1 MEEYVKKSLSYW
13 KRLNR
18 KIADKPQVMQILQ
31 KRTFNS
37 AFAVLENL
45 KDIPFTELSMSLYFY
60 CQDVAMNKFTRLYEA
75 QVELAGIDPEKFMF
89 QLHKFFNDLSNRIKK
104 ENLYS
109 EFFELYYQC
118 NKIRLTKK
126 DIHINK
132 KVILAYLS
140 LLAQTTEYLRPNK
153 FDFTTIIAGR
163 KTTGE
168 LITIKDAYPLLDM
181 GGYEAEQFIESNPS
195 VRIDPNDLIRSCYKK
210 YGYEI
215 KDLNDLNI
223 ITNIDK
229 IYGTTISTMIPFIN
243 EYTYDI
249 LPESPFIPEVST
261 FFVFHSKYPFTDLTT
276 RLTKRKRT
284 LPANG
289 VVIKFNKDFPFKE
302 VLLKEILY
310 DNSIFM
316 LYNLKT
322 HKGDM
327 VGFYDTKEKFFFNAL
342 ADYEDKTLYEAIGS
356 LVLYLYGCYT
366 LDTPDIQITKT
377 QDYFS
382 FASVKLEA
390 EGYLQGGKLKNR
402 LDPSTEKE
410 SVSGVARKGNDA
422 FTTETRAIQGFIR
435 HLPEGKQP
443 SEKAI
448 ALAESLG
455 YDLAPNETYVQP
467 FIKQVFKLKFREEE
481 K

>member
-31 KRTFNS
+31 KRTFNT

-75 QVELAGIDPEKFMF
+75 QVELAGIDSEKFMF
-89 QLHKFFNDLSNRIKK
+89 QLHKFFNELSNKIKK

-109 EFFELYYQC
+109 EFLELYYQC
-118 NKIRLTKK
+118 NKIRLTKE
-126 DIHINK
+126 DTHINK

-153 FDFTTIIAGR
+153 FDFNTIIAGR

-181 GGYEAEQFIESNPS
+181 GGYEAELFLESNPS
-195 VRIDPNDLIRSCYKK
+195 AHIDPNDLIKACYKK
-210 YGYEI
+210 YGYDI
-215 KDLNDLNI
+215 KDFNELQMLTNVDLI
-223 ITNIDK
+223 H
-229 IYGTTISTMIPFIN
+229 GTTISTMIPFIN
-243 EYTYDI
+243 EYTFDI

-261 FFVFHSKYPFTDLTT
+261 FFVFHSKYPFSDLTA

-289 VVIKFNKDFPFKE
+289 VVIKFNEDFPFKE
-302 VLLKEILY
+302 ILLKEILY
-310 DNSIFM
+310 DNSIVM
-316 LYNLKT
+316 LYKLKT
-322 HKGDM
+322 HKGDLI
-327 VGFYDTKEKFFFNAL
+327 GFYNTKEQFFFTAL
-342 ADYEDKTLYEAIGS
+342 ADYEDKTLYKTVGS

-366 LDTPDIQITKT
+366 LDTPDIQITRT
-377 QDYFS
+377 REYFS

-390 EGYLQGGKLKNR
+390 EGFLQGGKLKNR
-402 LDPSTEKE
+402 LDPATEKE
-410 SVSGVARKGNDA
+410 SVSGVARKGNDTY
-422 FTTETRAIQGFIR
+422 TTETRAIQGFIR
-435 HLPEGKQP
+435 RLPEGQQP

-467 FIKQVFKLKFREEE
+467 FVKQVFKLKIRDE
-481 K
+481 KK